1 MRMGDNM
8 NTRENSKKLQL
19 LILDLYMDG
28 SVAISGDN
36 TEILI
41 SRTVAPIREYIEVEV
56 VTKLLRAKTVTIL
69 KGVTI

>member
-1 MRMGDNM
+1 MISK
-8 NTRENSKKLQL
+8 ENSKKLQL
-19 LILDLYMDG
+19 AILDQYMDG
-28 SVAISGDN
+28 IIAISGDN

>member
-1 MRMGDNM
+1 M

>member
-1 MRMGDNM
+1 M

-19 LILDLYMDG
+19 LILDAYMDG
-28 SVAISGDN
+28 NVAISGDN

-41 SRTVAPIREYIEVEV
+41 SRTVGPIREYIEVEV

>member
-1 MRMGDNM
+1 
-8 NTRENSKKLQL
+8 
-19 LILDLYMDG
+19 MDG